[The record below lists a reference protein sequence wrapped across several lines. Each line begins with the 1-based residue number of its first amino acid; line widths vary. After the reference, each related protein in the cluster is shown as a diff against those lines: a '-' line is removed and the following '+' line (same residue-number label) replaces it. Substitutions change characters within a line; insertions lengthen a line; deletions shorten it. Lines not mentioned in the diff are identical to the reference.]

1 MMRTPRSLFLLC
13 SLLLC
18 GAPAAQPFPYQD
30 ASLSPEQ
37 RADDLLGRLSL
48 QQKVSLM
55 MNASPAIPEFGI
67 REYNWWSEA
76 LHGAARAGLATVF
89 PQAIGMAASWD
100 EALLEEVFDITST
113 EQRIKYIQYRKNPQ
127 GTRTGDLRRGPL
139 PHRPH
144 GLRRGQGP
152 AGARFHQI

>member
-76 LHGAARAGLATVF
+76 LHGAARAGLA
-89 PQAIGMAASWD
+89 
-100 EALLEEVFDITST
+100 E
-113 EQRIKYIQYRKNPQ
+113 
-127 GTRTGDLRRGPL
+127 
-139 PHRPH
+139 
-144 GLRRGQGP
+144 GP
-152 AGARFHQI
+152 AQFQGGSVGGADSCSPRRRLSARGDGA

>member
-1 MMRTPRSLFLLC
+1 MHRTRLL
-13 SLLLC
+13 SLLAGIALC
-18 GAPAAQPFPYQD
+18 GALGAQTLPYQD

-100 EALLEEVFDITST
+100 DALLEEVFDITST
-113 EQRIKYIQYRKNPQ
+113 
-127 GTRTGDLRRGPL
+127 
-139 PHRPH
+139 
-144 GLRRGQGP
+144 
-152 AGARFHQI
+152 